1 MLDSGLIIT
10 KSDTFLEAEMGEEL
24 VMMSMENNAY
34 YGFDKIG
41 KIIWE
46 MLKEPISIQ
55 TLLDRLTERY
65 DVSEQQCLDDI
76 TPFLEKLRDEN
87 LIDIS

>member
-1 MLDSGLIIT
+1 
-10 KSDTFLEAEMGEEL
+10 MGEEL

-65 DVSEQQCLDDI
+65 DVSEQQCMEDI

>member
-10 KSDTFLEAEMGEEL
+10 KSNTILEAEMGEEL

-65 DVSEQQCLDDI
+65 DVSEQQCMEDI